1 MVTTLIVNASP
12 LISLGK
18 IDRLTLLGDPAFR
31 VLVPRSV
38 ADEVSVQI
46 NDSAARWLAGA
57 GHVYVVPPCAVD
69 PILLAWDL
77 GRGETS
83 VMAEASQHTESIA
96 VLDDLAARR
105 CAQSLGL
112 RCTGTLGFLLMAKR
126 RGLIVEVMP
135 LARQL
140 QQSGLFLGERLLQDV
155 RTAAGE

>member
-18 IDRLTLLGDPAFR
+18 IDGLRLLADPLFK
-31 VLVPRSV
+31 VYVPQPV
-38 ADEVSVQI
+38 ADEVFVQT
-46 NDSAARWLAGA
+46 NDAAAQWLGTGRAFL
-57 GHVYVVPPCAVD
+57 VPARPLD

-77 GRGETS
+77 GPGETT
-83 VMAEASQHTESIA
+83 VIAEASHQTEAVA

-112 RCTGTLGFLLMAKR
+112 RCTGTLGLLLMAKH
-126 RGLIVEVMP
+126 RGLIPKVMP
-135 LARQL
+135 LVGQL
-140 QQSGLFLGERLLQDV
+140 QQNGLFIGDRLIQDT